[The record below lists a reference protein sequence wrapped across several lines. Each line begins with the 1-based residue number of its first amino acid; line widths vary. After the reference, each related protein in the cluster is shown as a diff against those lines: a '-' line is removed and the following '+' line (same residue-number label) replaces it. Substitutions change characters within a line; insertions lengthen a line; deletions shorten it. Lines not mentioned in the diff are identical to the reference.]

1 MKARGGKILMW
12 HGLEDGGIMATSS
25 VGYYEG
31 VMKAVGGRQATE
43 DFFRLFLIR
52 ASITARADRD

>member
-1 MKARGGKILMW
+1 MW